1 VYTPLLRLIQQ
12 AAGTFV
18 MRLQAGSIHQY
29 LLYMA
34 LALVFLLW
42 LGYR

>member
-1 VYTPLLRLIQQ
+1 VQLIQR

-29 LLYMA
+29 LLYIVLAFA
-34 LALVFLLW
+34 LLLW
-42 LGYR
+42 MGYR